1 MTCLCRGEWDWRSD
15 MWCMQNSQVSPAED
29 RLFQRPLLDLH
40 MMVSLNGMERT
51 LPQWHAL
58 LQASGFKLAR

>member
-1 MTCLCRGEWDWRSD
+1 
-15 MWCMQNSQVSPAED
+15 MWGMQNSQVSPAED
-29 RLFQRPLLDLH
+29 RLFQRALLDLH

-58 LQASGFKLAR
+58 LQASGFRLAR